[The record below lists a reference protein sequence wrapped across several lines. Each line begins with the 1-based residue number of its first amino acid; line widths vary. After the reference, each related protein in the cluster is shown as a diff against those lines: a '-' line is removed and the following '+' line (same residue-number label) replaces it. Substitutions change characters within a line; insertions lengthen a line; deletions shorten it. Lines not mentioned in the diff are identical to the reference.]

1 MRRRG
6 FTLIE
11 LMIALV
17 ISLVVV
23 TLAYGAVQT
32 GMDTGE
38 RVQGVRT
45 GIQERA
51 AAREVLID
59 ALRHALPGIAGGP
72 AVFELIDSV
81 GADGLPHDRLR
92 LVTRGVLPPLGTG
105 EGWLVTLGGTA
116 DVVMDAVTEQ
126 PQEEGRYRGVFR
138 GARGLDIRVRGNA
151 PGAPWREVWD
161 DPGRAPSA
169 VSVSFIGADGQ
180 PDRTPLVVRI
190 GLESP
195 LQGAQ

>member
-1 MRRRG
+1 MRRG
-6 FTLIE
+6 FTLVE

-32 GMDTGE
+32 GLATSE
-38 RVQGVRT
+38 RVQGVRD

-51 AAREVLID
+51 AAREVLVD

-92 LVTRGVLPPLGTG
+92 LVTRGMLPPLGTG
-105 EGWLVTLGGTA
+105 EAWVVTLGGNDAVVIDAVA
-116 DVVMDAVTEQ
+116 DV
-126 PQEEGRYRGVFR
+126 PREEGRYHGVFA
-138 GARGLDIRVRGNA
+138 GARGLDIRVRADA

-161 DPGRAPSA
+161 DAGRAPRA
-169 VSVSFIGADGQ
+169 AWISFVGADGK
-180 PDRTPLVVRI
+180 PDGTPLVVRL
-190 GLESP
+190 GLEPPVRYS
-195 LQGAQ
+195 Q